1 VHYRHSRQ
9 NKRLEEQALRDAAGL
24 VSARYAG
31 VSCIEFRITYFQR
44 AADPVL
50 MERTLRFFP
59 ASYARFFV
67 RCEHFGCTGGGYD
80 LSPVVDRLVRS
91 RKGTARGKLFCHG
104 SEGTIGHGSI
114 AYDISVTYAGRERRS
129 RGVRAAAQP

>member
-1 VHYRHSRQ
+1 MRTRQ
-9 NKRLEEQALRDAAGL
+9 SYHLKRREEQAIREAAGL

-31 VSCIEFRITYFQR
+31 VSSIEFRLTYYQR

-59 ASYARFFV
+59 GSFARFFM

-80 LSPVVDRLVRS
+80 LEPMVDRLVRS
-91 RKGTARGKLFCHG
+91 RKPSSTGRLFCHG
-104 SEGTIGHGSI
+104 SDGTIGHGSI
-114 AYDISVTYAGRERRS
+114 AYEITVAYHSAASRAERI
-129 RGVRAAAQP
+129 